1 MAADGEGAQPP
12 PPPARLFRLDR
23 LDEEAAELTAALEAH
38 SFVLLTGLQARR
50 RVVALRVSLP
60 AWLRHCICHVPPL
73 PWSRLRHCL
82 CLAMLQPAE
91 ATVINRL
98 FAALQK
104 FFAASSVKGPP
115 LSDCLFISLPLCL
128 CASVPLCLS
137 GSVLVSSLLS
147 SSRPRPAPPPD
158 APAALT
164 AARGLLFAGRRT
176 RTAAHHGWRC
186 RLGSSASSEVWHMHD
201 GRLCGAL

>member
-128 CASVPLCLS
+128 CASLPLWLCS
-137 GSVLVSSLLS
+137 CLLS
-147 SSRPRPAPPPD
+147 PLLLPAPPRPS
-158 APAALT
+158 A
-164 AARGLLFAGRRT
+164 RRT
-176 RTAAHHGWRC
+176 
-186 RLGSSASSEVWHMHD
+186 SSSDSCPWSPVRRQADKDSCAPWLEMPPREFGFIGGV
-201 GRLCGAL
+201 AYA